1 MSSILPSIVF
11 IKSASGSHTIAGV
24 ATSRIESDSFI
35 DIDYKAFRTN
45 NKTMIQEINANS
57 IVSIIGKF
65 TFEASE
71 LNVNNHKL
79 YIDNKTK
86 NE

>member
-1 MSSILPSIVF
+1 M
-11 IKSASGSHTIAGV
+11 SGSNTIAGV
-24 ATSRIESDSFI
+24 TTSRIESDGFI
-35 DIDYKAFRTN
+35 GINYKAFRTN